1 MSRFKKFSIRW
12 HDAWNNYEEGYYSL
26 LEIKADGSPV
36 LCFMANN
43 DAVRIDLGD
52 REAEFIDKINET
64 KIEKLNNYCFYDS
77 CEDGDTWLIY
87 IIYDD
92 KDIAA
97 EGHCTMPRE
106 LRNLILYLN
115 TEWNLPICKLASWW
129 FQEKEGKLPKPRYGQ
144 RKWLDDDWRLN
155 NREDF
160 VKLKME
166 SLTN

>member
-1 MSRFKKFSIRW
+1 MSRIKKFSIRW

-43 DAVRIDLGD
+43 EAVRIELGD
-52 REAEFIDKINET
+52 RETEFIDK
-64 KIEKLNNYCFYDS
+64 LNNNCFTEF
-77 CEDGDTWLIY
+77 CHDGDTWLIY

-106 LRNLILYLN
+106 LRTLILYLN